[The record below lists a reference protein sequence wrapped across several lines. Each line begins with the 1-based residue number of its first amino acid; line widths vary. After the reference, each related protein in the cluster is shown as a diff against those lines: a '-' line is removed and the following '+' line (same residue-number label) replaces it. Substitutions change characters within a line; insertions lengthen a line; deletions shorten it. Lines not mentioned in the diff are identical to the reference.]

1 MAKPSTSATDLEGSG
16 PIYIPKPTEL
26 LRPLVSIAWE
36 LTSARLAARARKAAQ
51 R

>member
-1 MAKPSTSATDLEGSG
+1 MAKPTPTATELEGSG

-26 LRPLVSIAWE
+26 QRPLVSLAWE
-36 LTSARLAARARKAAQ
+36 VTATRLAARIRRDSK

>member
-1 MAKPSTSATDLEGSG
+1 MARTTPTATELEGFG
-16 PIYIPKPTEL
+16 PIYQPKPTEL

-36 LTSARLAARARKAAQ
+36 LTSARLAARARKAV